1 MRRGEIW
8 WGAPP
13 LPGGSQK
20 RRPFLIV
27 SVDAFNRN
35 ERYPKVMVVHLTT
48 AMRTGDPFRWEIK
61 VPRGIA
67 GLPAASLVKCNEV
80 YTLLK
85 SHLTVLTGTLPRAYV
100 ERVDQALAITLG
112 LGTIPLP

>member
-8 WGAPP
+8 WGAPA
-13 LPGGSQK
+13 LLGGSQK
-20 RRPFLIV
+20 RRPFLVV

-48 AMRTGDPFRWEIK
+48 VIRIGEPFRWEIE

-67 GLPAASLVKCNEV
+67 GLPAVSLVKCNEV

-85 SHLTVLTGTLPRAYV
+85 IHLTVLAGTLPRSYV
-100 ERVDQALAITLG
+100 ERVDRALAITLG
-112 LGTIPLP
+112 LGPSPLP